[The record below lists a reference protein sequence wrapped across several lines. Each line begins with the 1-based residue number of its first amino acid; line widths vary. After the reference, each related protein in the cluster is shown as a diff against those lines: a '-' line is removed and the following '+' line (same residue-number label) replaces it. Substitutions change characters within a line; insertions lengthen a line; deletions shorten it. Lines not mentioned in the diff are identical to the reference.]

1 MTYIYSTRRPVYFS
15 IYSFSAMMD
24 DDSGDDASGM
34 MREMGRQVDEE
45 VNRDKTGEGDG
56 MNL

>member
-34 MREMGRQVDEE
+34 MREMDEE
-45 VNRDKTGEGDG
+45 VNREKTGEGDG